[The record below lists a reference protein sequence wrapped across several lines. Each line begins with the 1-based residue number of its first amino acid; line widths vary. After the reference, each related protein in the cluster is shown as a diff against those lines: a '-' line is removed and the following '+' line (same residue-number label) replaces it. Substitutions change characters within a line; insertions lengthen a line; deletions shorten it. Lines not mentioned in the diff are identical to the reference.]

1 MKQVDKIAL
10 QDWEKFKED
19 IARSTPVD
27 KTMTHAER
35 EKHRIYLEA
44 HPVEWIKFFCAPYVK
59 SEFAPFH
66 KRAIRR
72 IIANGEWFE
81 VLSWSRELAKSTITM
96 CIVLYLVLSAKSTM

>member
-10 QDWEKFKED
+10 QNWEKFKED

-44 HPVEWIKFFCAPYVK
+44 HPV
-59 SEFAPFH
+59 
-66 KRAIRR
+66 
-72 IIANGEWFE
+72 
-81 VLSWSRELAKSTITM
+81 
-96 CIVLYLVLSAKSTM
+96 

>member
-35 EKHRIYLEA
+35 ENTAYTSRLIL
-44 HPVEWIKFFCAPYVK
+44 
-59 SEFAPFH
+59 SNGSSSFA
-66 KRAIRR
+66 R
-72 IIANGEWFE
+72 
-81 VLSWSRELAKSTITM
+81 LM
-96 CIVLYLVLSAKSTM
+96 